1 MCVYD
6 GVELRREEISFKKKK
21 KKKKSTFVGDIRLVT
36 SLNSFKVNQIDN
48 KV

>member
-6 GVELRREEISFKKKK
+6 GVELRREEISFKKK